1 MNKKCSHEGGKYIY
15 FAEMINKWCLEFYGS
30 GNSIFIAG
38 IVKKIGKIRWENTFK
53 MQNCFLNGVEI
64 KMLHFICKYVCKM

>member
-15 FAEMINKWCLEFYGS
+15 FAEMINKLCLEFYGS

-38 IVKKIGKIRWENTFK
+38 IVKKLEKSGGRIHLKCKIVF
-53 MQNCFLNGVEI
+53 
-64 KMLHFICKYVCKM
+64 